1 MNMKISSKKNDN
13 NKLPILFENSPKGD
27 FLFKIFLSSILWCF
41 LCITINFIYSGYD
54 WDKVYEHLI
63 LVFVISTFTIFTVGI
78 ILISIAF
85 FNKFLLENFKKK
97 NGFFARLLIII
108 VTDTACFFELM
119 SYFTVKRESGLI
131 ESLLAT
137 LIFGSIGFIIFI
149 IFHAIISP
157 ILNFILKS
165 K

>member
-1 MNMKISSKKNDN
+1 MKKNDN
-13 NKLPILFENSPKGD
+13 NRLPILFENSPKGD

-54 WDKVYEHLI
+54 WDKVYKHLI
-63 LVFVISTFTIFTVGI
+63 ISLVFGISTIFFGGI

-108 VTDTACFFELM
+108 VTNTACFFELM

>member
-63 LVFVISTFTIFTVGI
+63 LVFGISISTILIGGI

-85 FNKFLLENFKKK
+85 FNNFLLENFKINK
-97 NGFFARLLIII
+97 GFFARLLFII
-108 VTDTACFFELM
+108 TTNTACFFEGI
-119 SYFTVKRESGLI
+119 SYFTVKRETGLS
-131 ESLLAT
+131 EALFGTLL
-137 LIFGSIGFIIFI
+137 FGGIGFIIFI
-149 IFHAIISP
+149 VFHAIISSV
-157 ILNFILKS
+157 LNFVLKS